1 METRKTKI
9 KELII
14 EKLNLKMT
22 PNEIPDNAVLFANK
36 EDGGVG
42 LDSVDALEIA
52 VGIMNEFDVEI
63 SDEDMHIFHSVQ
75 TIDDFVEKNY
85 QNI

>member
-1 METRKTKI
+1 MIERKEQI

-14 EKLNLKMT
+14 ERLNLQISIE
-22 PNEIPDNAVLFANK
+22 EIKDDSPLFSSSEEN
-36 EDGGVG
+36 GVG

-63 SDEDMHIFHSVQ
+63 SDEDMHIFESVNS
-75 TIDDFVEKNY
+75 IDEFIAAQVS
-85 QNI
+85 